1 MFGNEVVIKE
11 ELCVID
17 REQRCLQSRRI
28 LPGSDENWGETFFF
42 PGDTCIQTSFKNIKQ
57 ILYIPQ
63 VLNHSV

>member
-1 MFGNEVVIKE
+1 MSGNEVVIKE
-11 ELCVID
+11 ELCVVD
-17 REQRCLQSRRI
+17 RELRCLQSRQI
-28 LPGSDENWGETFFF
+28 LPEVVTKIGVKHFF